1 MSDLPPA
8 SPADPAGTAPTAAD
22 SAAHPA
28 AAASTGADAD
38 RAAAYPE
45 QVGGREGDAL
55 GVVVPDRETF
65 RTLAARQ
72 RVVPVSVRLLADE
85 DTPVSLYRR
94 LTADGGTRGTFL
106 LESAGEGE
114 ASRWSIIGTRA
125 RAVLTERDGQAH
137 WRGDVPAGVPT
148 TGSPVEALRAVT
160 SAFRAARQP
169 HLPPFS
175 GGMVGFLAYDAVR
188 YWEKLPDAPQDE
200 IGVPDLSMLLAQD
213 VVVHDAHDSTVV
225 LVANALNLNATD
237 DGVDAAYDD
246 ALARLE
252 TMRERL
258 RTPLS
263 GGPVVHDTVRQLEP
277 KARTSQLEYENA
289 VREAVRDIVDGEIFQ
304 VVPSQRF
311 SLPIAADPLDVYRVL
326 RRINPSPYMYLL
338 RTVDADGEPI
348 DVVGAS
354 PESLVSVRGTTATT
368 HPIAGSR
375 PRGASPEEDERL
387 GAELLADPKE
397 RSEHLMLVDLARN
410 DLQKFCAPGTVVV
423 RDFMHLERFSHIQH
437 IVSTVTGDLRED
449 VEAYDALRATFPA
462 GTLSGAPKP
471 SAMRIIDRL
480 EPVRRGVYG
489 GTVGYFDFAGD
500 MDMAIAIRTAVIKD
514 GTAHVQAGGGV
525 VADSDATME
534 HRETQSKAA
543 AALRAAAAA
552 DTLRPA

>member
-1 MSDLPPA
+1 M
-8 SPADPAGTAPTAAD
+8 TVE
-22 SAAHPA
+22 
-28 AAASTGADAD
+28 DA
-38 RAAAYPE
+38 RPEAYPE
-45 QVGGREGDAL
+45 RIGGREGIAL
-55 GVVVPDRETF
+55 GEITPDRETF
-65 RTLAARQ
+65 RELAARQ

-114 ASRWSIIGTRA
+114 ASRYSIIGTRA
-125 RAVLTERDGQAH
+125 RAVLTERDGAAH

-148 TGSPVEALRAVT
+148 SGSPVEALAAVT

-175 GGMVGFLAYDAVR
+175 GGLVGYVAYDAVR
-188 YWEKLPDAPQDE
+188 HWEKLPEAPPDE
-200 IGVPDLSMLLAQD
+200 IGLPDLSMLLAQD
-213 VVVHDAHDSTVV
+213 IVVHDAHDSTVV

-252 TMRERL
+252 TLRQRL
-258 RTPLS
+258 RTPAV
-263 GGPVVHDTVRQLEP
+263 GGPTVYDAVSDLEP
-277 KARTSQLEYENA
+277 KARTAQREYEAA
-289 VREAVRDIVDGEIFQ
+289 VHEAVRDIIDGEIFQ

-326 RRINPSPYMYLL
+326 RRMNPSPYMYLL
-338 RTVDADGEPI
+338 RTEDADGEPI

-354 PESLVSVRGTTATT
+354 PESLVTVRGTTATT

-375 PRGASPEEDERL
+375 PRGASLEEDERL
-387 GAELLADPKE
+387 AAELLADPKE

-423 RDFMHLERFSHIQH
+423 RDFMHIERFSHIQH
-437 IVSTVTGDLRED
+437 IVSTVTGTLRED
-449 VEAYDALRATFPA
+449 ATAYEALRATFPA

-534 HRETQSKAA
+534 HRETQAKAA
-543 AALRAAAAA
+543 AALRAAASA

>member
-1 MSDLPPA
+1 MNQHLP
-8 SPADPAGTAPTAAD
+8 
-22 SAAHPA
+22 
-28 AAASTGADAD
+28 ADAD
-38 RAAAYPE
+38 ADAEAAGRTRPEAYPE
-45 QVGGREGDAL
+45 RVGGREGDAL
-55 GVVVPDRETF
+55 GVITPDRETF
-65 RTLAARQ
+65 RELAARQ
-72 RVVPVSVRLLADE
+72 RVVPVSMRLLADE

-94 LTADGGTRGTFL
+94 LTADGETRGTFL

-114 ASRWSIIGTRA
+114 ASRFSIIGTRA
-125 RAVLTERDGQAH
+125 RAVLTERDGEAH
-137 WRGDVPAGVPT
+137 WRGDVPAGVPVS
-148 TGSPVEALRAVT
+148 GSPVEALREVT
-160 SAFRAARQP
+160 SAFRAARQG

-175 GGMVGFLAYDAVR
+175 GGLVGFVAYDAVR
-188 YWEKLPDAPQDE
+188 HWEKLENSPPDE
-200 IGVPDLSMLLAQD
+200 IGLPDLSMLLAQD

-225 LVANALNLNATD
+225 LIANALNLNATE

-246 ALARLE
+246 ALTRLE
-252 TMRERL
+252 EMR
-258 RTPLS
+258 
-263 GGPVVHDTVRQLEP
+263 DLEP
-277 KARTSQLEYENA
+277 KARTSQLEYERA
-289 VREAVRDIVDGEIFQ
+289 VNSAVQDIIDGEIFQ

-326 RRINPSPYMYLL
+326 RRMNPSPYMYLL

-354 PESLVSVRGTTATT
+354 PESLVTVRGTTATT

-375 PRGASPEEDERL
+375 PRGATPEEDERL

-423 RDFMHLERFSHIQH
+423 RDFMHIQRFSHIQH
-437 IVSTVTGDLRED
+437 IVSTVTGHLREGAL
-449 VEAYDALRATFPA
+449 AYDALRATFPA

-471 SAMRIIDRL
+471 SAMAIIDRL

-489 GTVGYFDFAGD
+489 GTVGYIDFAGD
-500 MDMAIAIRTAVIKD
+500 MDMAIAIRTAVIKN

>member
-1 MSDLPPA
+1 M
-8 SPADPAGTAPTAAD
+8 TVE
-22 SAAHPA
+22 
-28 AAASTGADAD
+28 DA
-38 RAAAYPE
+38 RPEAYPE
-45 QVGGREGDAL
+45 RIGGREGIAL
-55 GVVVPDRETF
+55 GEITPDRETF
-65 RTLAARQ
+65 RELAARQ
-72 RVVPVSVRLLADE
+72 RVVPLSVRLLADE

-114 ASRWSIIGTRA
+114 ASRYSIIGTRA
-125 RAVLTERDGQAH
+125 RAVLTERDGAAH
-137 WRGDVPAGVPT
+137 WCGDVPAGVPT
-148 TGSPVEALRAVT
+148 SGSPVEALAAVT

-175 GGMVGFLAYDAVR
+175 GGLVGYVAYDAVR
-188 YWEKLPDAPQDE
+188 HWEKLPEAPPDE
-200 IGVPDLSMLLAQD
+200 IGLPDLSMLLAQE

-252 TMRERL
+252 TLRQRL
-258 RTPLS
+258 RTPAV
-263 GGPVVHDTVRQLEP
+263 GGPTVYDTVSDLEP
-277 KARTSQLEYENA
+277 KARTAQREYEAA
-289 VREAVRDIVDGEIFQ
+289 VHEAVRDIVDGEIFQ

-326 RRINPSPYMYLL
+326 RRMNPSPYMYLL
-338 RTVDADGEPI
+338 RTVDASGEPV

-354 PESLVSVRGTTATT
+354 PESLVTVRGQTATT

-423 RDFMHLERFSHIQH
+423 RDFMHIERFSHIQH
-437 IVSTVTGDLRED
+437 IVSTVTGALRED
-449 VEAYDALRATFPA
+449 ASAYDALRATFPA

-489 GTVGYFDFAGD
+489 GTVGYIDFAGD

-514 GTAHVQAGGGV
+514 GAAHVQAGGGV

-534 HRETQSKAA
+534 HRETQTKAA
-543 AALRAAAAA
+543 AALRAVASA

>member
-1 MSDLPPA
+1 M
-8 SPADPAGTAPTAAD
+8 TVE
-22 SAAHPA
+22 
-28 AAASTGADAD
+28 DA
-38 RAAAYPE
+38 RPEAYPE
-45 QVGGREGDAL
+45 RIGGREGIAL
-55 GVVVPDRETF
+55 GEITPDRETF
-65 RTLAARQ
+65 RELAARQ

-114 ASRWSIIGTRA
+114 ASRYSIIGTRA
-125 RAVLTERDGQAH
+125 RAVLTERDGAAR

-148 TGSPVEALRAVT
+148 SGSPVEALAAVT

-175 GGMVGFLAYDAVR
+175 GGLVGYVAYDAVR
-188 YWEKLPDAPQDE
+188 HWEKLPEAPPDE
-200 IGVPDLSMLLAQD
+200 IGLPDLSMLLAQD

-252 TMRERL
+252 TLRQRL
-258 RTPLS
+258 RTPAV
-263 GGPVVHDTVRQLEP
+263 GGPTVYDTVSDLEP
-277 KARTSQLEYENA
+277 KARTAQREYEAA
-289 VREAVRDIVDGEIFQ
+289 VHEAVRDIVDGEIFQ

-326 RRINPSPYMYLL
+326 RRMNPSPYMYLL
-338 RTVDADGEPI
+338 RTEDADGEPI

-354 PESLVSVRGTTATT
+354 PESLVTVRGTTATT

-375 PRGASPEEDERL
+375 PRGASPEEDEHL
-387 GAELLADPKE
+387 AAELLADPKE

-423 RDFMHLERFSHIQH
+423 RDFMHIERFSHIQH
-437 IVSTVTGDLRED
+437 IVSTVTGTLRED
-449 VEAYDALRATFPA
+449 AAAYDALRATFPA

-534 HRETQSKAA
+534 HRETQAKAA
-543 AALRAAAAA
+543 AALRAAASA